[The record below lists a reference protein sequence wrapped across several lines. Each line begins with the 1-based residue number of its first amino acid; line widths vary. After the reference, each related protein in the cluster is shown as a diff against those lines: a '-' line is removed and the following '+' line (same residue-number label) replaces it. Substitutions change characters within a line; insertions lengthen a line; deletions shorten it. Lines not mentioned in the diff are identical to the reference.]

1 MDSNVIQL
9 RPAETTVEEPQ
20 ASELLRWIDAQN
32 AVLQYL
38 FTRFYEERQEAS
50 NRGDAG
56 AVANAAAVLDVIGR
70 DLGWLQGMRTVQRLH
85 DEGEIIANPTLR
97 GMSEFPSYL
106 DAYVRTSLSAI
117 TYRWVI
123 AHDVARTGAS
133 CHTIAAAVK
142 HV

>member
-85 DEGEIIANPTLR
+85 DEGEIIANPSGTNAP
-97 GMSEFPSYL
+97 SEL